1 MIITGVNSSWRS
13 YDRYIWHLL
22 TMGHLDLADYLLSS
36 ETGILH
42 KDGKPLKTNKMEPV
56 KITPPEGYEID
67 KEKSTLEQI
76 YFKKKDNKPRSW
88 EELKKLDGWYI
99 GEMSNLV
106 PYSSKGTCPF
116 NRNTFPTKEYAE
128 ASLALA
134 QLLQL
139 RQRWIGDWE
148 PNWDGDE
155 SKSVITVF
163 GGKLRTDSYCNTHF
177 VLSFPNFI
185 MAKNFLNTFVDLLEI
200 AKPLL

>member
-1 MIITGVNSSWRS
+1 MLISVANGNWIDWDFYLEELLWNRHISKSD
-13 YDRYIWHLL
+13 YD
-22 TMGHLDLADYLLSS
+22 LSK
-36 ETGILH
+36 ETRILH

-148 PNWDGDE
+148 PNWNGDE